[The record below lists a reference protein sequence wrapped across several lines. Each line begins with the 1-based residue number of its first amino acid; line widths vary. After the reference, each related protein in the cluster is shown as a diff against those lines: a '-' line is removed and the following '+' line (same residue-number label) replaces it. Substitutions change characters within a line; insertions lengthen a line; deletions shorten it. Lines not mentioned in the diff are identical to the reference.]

1 MQFKRFSQLGMIL
14 TASFLLGACGQQGS
28 ASWKT
33 QANGG
38 GTGTDKNPLAAAA
51 AGYGFNSPRR
61 GNTSTYGS
69 GTTGNQVGKTAS
81 SVDTRVTRAS
91 NPVSN
96 QDFWG
101 RTRTAGGYGATRPE
115 DCAQAYN
122 KYSRIRG
129 NLRPALAK
137 LATCLNSLVIKNNE
151 DLYKQFLVLKQN
163 ADREYLTQR
172 NQMYMNYMSQMSRAR

>member
-1 MQFKRFSQLGMIL
+1 MKFKHFSQLGLVL
-14 TASFLLGACGQQGS
+14 TASFLVGACGQQGS

-33 QANGG
+33 QANGADS
-38 GTGTDKNPLAAAA
+38 GTGKSPLAAAA
-51 AGYGFNSPRR
+51 AGYGLKSPRR
-61 GNTSTYGS
+61 GSNTSYGS
-69 GTTGNQVGKTAS
+69 GTTGNQVANSAT
-81 SVDTRVTRAS
+81 SVDTGVTRAS

-101 RTRTAGGYGATRPE
+101 RTRVAGGYGATRPE

-151 DLYKQFLVLKQN
+151 DLYRQFLVLKEN
-163 ADREYLTQR
+163 ADRDYHNQR
-172 NQMYMNYMSQMSRAR
+172 NQMYLNYMAQMGRAR